1 MASAKKWH
9 FSIDKETLE
18 VVESTVISDDDLFLE
33 CKYCLKMIVVLQVW
47 FWHPFSQS
55 PCLVM
60 QHSCFVV
67 LVSWHCMHR
76 LRKIQFVTLTA
87 CFSVQSIHGGAQWCT
102 QLHPLSQEGIRFWRA
117 YQIQGCQ
124 LSLCQETIA
133 PCTVQHTLSRCI
145 FVQECCGL
153 NPSYPVTVWH
163 RINRTWCKFYM
174 HFTSALREL
183 RISSDCVG
191 GEQFH
196 VTSVKE
202 TSLVQTCF

>member
-18 VVESTVISDDDLFLE
+18 VVESTVISDGDLFLE
-33 CKYCLKMIVVLQVW
+33 CKFCLKMIVVLQVW

-102 QLHPLSQEGIRFWRA
+102 QLHPLSQKEFGSGGHTKYRVANCHYAKKPLRP
-117 YQIQGCQ
+117 
-124 LSLCQETIA
+124 A
-133 PCTVQHTLSRCI
+133 PCSIRYLGAFLCRSV
-145 FVQECCGL
+145 
-153 NPSYPVTVWH
+153 
-163 RINRTWCKFYM
+163 
-174 HFTSALREL
+174 
-183 RISSDCVG
+183 
-191 GEQFH
+191 
-196 VTSVKE
+196 VTSILLTLWLFGTVY
-202 TSLVQTCF
+202 

>member
-87 CFSVQSIHGGAQWCT
+87 CFSVQSIHGGGAVMHST
-102 QLHPLSQEGIRFWRA
+102 PSVVTRRNSVLEGIPNTGLPTVIMPRNHCALHRA
-117 YQIQGCQ
+117 AYI
-124 LSLCQETIA
+124 I
-133 PCTVQHTLSRCI
+133 
-145 FVQECCGL
+145 
-153 NPSYPVTVWH
+153 
-163 RINRTWCKFYM
+163 
-174 HFTSALREL
+174 
-183 RISSDCVG
+183 
-191 GEQFH
+191 
-196 VTSVKE
+196 
-202 TSLVQTCF
+202 